1 MHSMTP
7 PEALRGVCPTSQT
20 QNRLPLDLEVDST
33 GSPRTDP
40 CLSAPIKQG
49 LPILPLLTRVPD

>member
-1 MHSMTP
+1 MTP